1 MKGERGRIIL
11 GKWMR
16 GTFATTTTATS
27 VSQIFGIGNEWIV
40 GKKRI
45 EGEGENG
52 DLQEGPFF
60 CRRFPGKWKGYYG
73 NLSTIS
79 HLQLVRLSPVR
90 DRVRPDIDADGAD
103 EVVVGGA
110 VKELLQEARLANA
123 GVAHHNLLDEQLFVT
138 LSRPFSRNDGNI
150 IHGGKRGEEG

>member
-1 MKGERGRIIL
+1 MDCREKEDRRRG
-11 GKWMR
+11 GKWR
-16 GTFATTTTATS
+16 FTG
-27 VSQIFGIGNEWIV
+27 
-40 GKKRI
+40 R
-45 EGEGENG
+45 
-52 DLQEGPFF
+52 PFF

-110 VKELLQEARLANA
+110 VKELLQEARLADA
-123 GVAHHNLLDEQLFVT
+123 GVSHHNLLDE
-138 LSRPFSRNDGNI
+138 
-150 IHGGKRGEEG
+150 

>member
-1 MKGERGRIIL
+1 MERVLRQ
-11 GKWMR
+11 
-16 GTFATTTTATS
+16 F
-27 VSQIFGIGNEWIV
+27 
-40 GKKRI
+40 
-45 EGEGENG
+45 
-52 DLQEGPFF
+52 
-60 CRRFPGKWKGYYG
+60 
-73 NLSTIS
+73 STIT